1 MQKAKRYLK
10 ALYHFAEQ
18 GRAATTTALA
28 AHLQVAPAA
37 VTEMLQRLDRMGLV
51 RHRPYRG
58 AELTPEGYRMALEL
72 VRHHRLLELFLHVC
86 LGYPLEQVHAEAERL
101 EGVISEEFE
110 ERIAALLG
118 EPRYDP
124 HGDPIPTREGQLP
137 PLSALPLMQFPERR
151 SGIVRRIADRDAQQV
166 ALLAQRRILPGQ
178 RCHLY
183 RRTARGY
190 LLGVGRQRWLLREE
204 FGDVVFLEPIP

>member
-10 ALYHFAEQ
+10 ALYYFAEH

-28 AHLQVAPAA
+28 AHLQVVPAA

-58 AELTPEGYRMALEL
+58 VELTPEGYRMALEL

-86 LGYPLEQVHAEAERL
+86 LGYPLERVHAEAERL

-110 ERIAALLG
+110 ERIAVLLQ

-137 PLSALPLMQFPERR
+137 PLLGLALRQFPEGC
-151 SGIVRRIADRDAQQV
+151 SGIVRRISDRDPQQV

-183 RRTARGY
+183 RRTAHGY
-190 LLGVGRQRWLLREE
+190 LLGIGRRRWLLPEE
-204 FGDVVFLEPIP
+204 FGEVVFLEPIP